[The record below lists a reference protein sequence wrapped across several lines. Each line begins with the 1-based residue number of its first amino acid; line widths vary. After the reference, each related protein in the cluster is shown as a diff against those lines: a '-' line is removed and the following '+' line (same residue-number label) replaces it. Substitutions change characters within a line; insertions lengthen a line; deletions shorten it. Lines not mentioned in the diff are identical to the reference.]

1 MLSVMPLY
9 MLMMILL
16 FTLGVI
22 RNVICGKN
30 LLLNLNLIYG
40 TLWTGAGNGLLIS
53 MLQKLNWFHLT
64 SLITLVL
71 LWYTGA
77 TSRWMGLLLTK
88 HHLLRCWGCLFLLNW
103 IGALAL
109 FLLLKLPPK
118 KLEPS
123 FVLWSFFLLRLL
135 CIHIDLP

>member
-53 MLQKLNWFHLT
+53 MLQKLN
-64 SLITLVL
+64 
-71 LWYTGA
+71 
-77 TSRWMGLLLTK
+77 
-88 HHLLRCWGCLFLLNW
+88 
-103 IGALAL
+103 
-109 FLLLKLPPK
+109 
-118 KLEPS
+118 
-123 FVLWSFFLLRLL
+123 
-135 CIHIDLP
+135 